1 MRVPCAAGVGPAI
14 NQCHCILPW
23 GAIKLNFMV
32 EINVDWSLVE
42 QVKAGDDR
50 AFDALMARY
59 KRPVLHFVYRM
70 IGDAGDAEDLTQDV
84 FVRAY
89 QNIRKPEF
97 HQMTGAFSTWLFQVA
112 RNAAFDGLRRRKRH
126 PAESLTTLEEDGE
139 NVAVT
144 ERTADR
150 EITVKEIGEQIA
162 AAVAMLP
169 EDQKTAVILSEYQ
182 ELSYAEVA
190 AIMQCS
196 TKAVELRLYRAR
208 QFLRQRLAHLL
219 E

>member
-1 MRVPCAAGVGPAI
+1 MA
-14 NQCHCILPW
+14 
-23 GAIKLNFMV
+23 

-50 AFDALMARY
+50 AFDALMLRY

-70 IGDAGDAEDLTQDV
+70 IGDAGEAEDVAQEV

-89 QNIRKPEF
+89 RNIRKPGF
-97 HQMTGAFSTWLFQVA
+97 QQTTGAFSTWLFQVA
-112 RNAAFDGLRRRKRH
+112 RNAAIDCLRRRKRH
-126 PAESLTTLEEDGE
+126 PTEPMTTLEEDGE

-144 ERTADR
+144 ARTADKV
-150 EITVKEIGEQIA
+150 IAVKEVGEQIA

-169 EDQKTAVILSEYQ
+169 EDQKTAFILSEYQ
-182 ELSYAEVA
+182 ELSYAEIAV
-190 AIMQCS
+190 IMKCS
-196 TKAVELRLYRAR
+196 EKSVESRLYRAR
-208 QFLRQRLAHLL
+208 QFLRGRLAHLL